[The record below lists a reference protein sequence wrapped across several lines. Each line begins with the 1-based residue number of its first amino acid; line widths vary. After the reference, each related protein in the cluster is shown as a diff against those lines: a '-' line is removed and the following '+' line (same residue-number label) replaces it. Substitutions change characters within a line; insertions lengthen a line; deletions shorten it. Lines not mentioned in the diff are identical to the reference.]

1 MYTNMYTNTYVYVK
15 ENTKGAM
22 CSWQTCDKW
31 LHCYFHESTSTG
43 SPGWLSPHK
52 QSHPDSTKSFFALL
66 TCGKSYTLFTLIKWG
81 HNCCTSSL
89 WKSTEMTQLR
99 SSYVFC
105 CSISPL
111 QGEFGDFS
119 RSWSQWSCCHSSL
132 VWANKSSRNC
142 AIITAIPCF
151 QCTVSLVNWIF
162 SLQHFATF
170 LQPPLTFLQPPINFL

>member
-1 MYTNMYTNTYVYVK
+1 MYTNMYTNTYVYVS

-99 SSYVFC
+99 SRYVFC
-105 CSISPL
+105 CSICPL
-111 QGEFGDFS
+111 QREFGDFS
-119 RSWSQWSCCHSSL
+119 WSWPHGAVVISHWYEQISPAETVLLLLLYPVFSVQSCWL
-132 VWANKSSRNC
+132 
-142 AIITAIPCF
+142 IEF
-151 QCTVSLVNWIF
+151 F
-162 SLQHFATF
+162 FLQHFATF
-170 LQPPLTFLQPPINFL
+170 LQPPPTFLQPLINFL